1 MSTASPRDPAVVMPK
16 QHRALVEEGHR
27 AFEAQHG
34 AAPAPQEGDGGQQQQ
49 DRQPEPP
56 RQEPEPPRQEPEPRP
71 EPPPRQEPEPPSDE
85 QLGVN
90 SRGERVGDRPAPD
103 GWEHRYRSLQGKY
116 DAETAR
122 FRQQIAQLQ
131 GAVDALSRQRGQ
143 ATEPEPPRKEKRKL
157 VTPEDETFLGKDVL
171 EVVQRQARELYEDE
185 IADLRRTIDDMRG
198 QLQGTAQQVQNTTR
212 LSLVEVLDRNLP
224 GWKDQNNDAAF
235 IAWLHGEDEMTG
247 VVRQD
252 ILRKAQQDGNAQ
264 RIITVFQ
271 AYRRDTGAQYGSQQ
285 GNQPRET
292 GGQQPLPRKATVPI
306 ESLIAPARSRANTSA
321 PAPDG
326 QRQFSQG
333 EIDAYWK
340 ERQTYMRQGRPIPKD
355 LLDKERDIH
364 AAVVKLSGAA

>member
-49 DRQPEPP
+49 DRQPE
-56 RQEPEPPRQEPEPRP
+56 
-71 EPPPRQEPEPPSDE
+71 PPRQEPEPPSDE

-131 GAVDALSRQRGQ
+131 GAVDALSRQRGP

>member
-103 GWEHRYRSLQGKY
+103 GWEQRYRSLQGKY

-131 GAVDALSRQRGQ
+131 GAVDALSRQRGP

-198 QLQGTAQQVQNTTR
+198 QLQGTAQQVQNTAR
-212 LSLVEVLDRNLP
+212 LTLKEQLDRDLP
-224 GWKDQNNDAAF
+224 GWIDQNNDAAF
-235 IAWLHGEDEMTG
+235 IAWLHGEDEMSG
-247 VVRQD
+247 VSRQA
-252 ILRKAQQDGNAQ
+252 ILQKAQQDGNAR
-264 RIITVFQ
+264 RIINVFQ
-271 AYRRDTGAQYGSQQ
+271 AYRRDTGAQYGGSQQ
-285 GNQPRET
+285 GNQPRDT
-292 GGQQPLPRKATVPI
+292 GGQQQPPPRRASVPI
-306 ESLIAPARSRANTSA
+306 ESLIAPARSRGNINA
-321 PAPDG
+321 PAP
-326 QRQFSQG
+326 
-333 EIDAYWK
+333 E
-340 ERQTYMRQGRPIPKD
+340 GRD
-355 LLDKERDIH
+355 STRR
-364 AAVVKLSGAA
+364 ARSTRTSGIASPT